1 LFTICILIN
10 PNLIATTP
18 TPPCTPTSVGSNS
31 TLYSATPTTASQ
43 YQCLAYDWTSPT
55 TGLVTLAFQFRND
68 PGNWYLDDVSV
79 YDRGTQM
86 ISNGGFETGSLS
98 PWVRTTPHG
107 NCAGLAASVTNTTP
121 NTGNYSLIDGSN
133 GCADQVSQQFT
144 ATAGQIY
151 VVSFWAKSVGT
162 GSVQSIL
169 VTLT

>member
-1 LFTICILIN
+1 MFTICILIN

-79 YDRGTQM
+79 YDGGTQM
-86 ISNGGFETGSLS
+86 LSNGGFETGSLS

-107 NCAGLAASVTNTTP
+107 NCAGLAANVTNTTP
-121 NTGNYSLIDGSN
+121 NTGNYSLIDGSY

-144 ATAGQIY
+144 ATAGDIY
-151 VVSFWAKSVGT
+151 VVSFWLEVGST
-162 GSVQSIL
+162 TPPLSAQ
-169 VTLT
+169 VTLS